1 MVTQS
6 RAVNRS
12 GPGAA
17 VGRAPTQAR
26 ARVAAP
32 LVALAAVL
40 ALLGSMF
47 APPVASATERAV
59 TDPAPVPTSSV
70 VSGGLGY
77 VPLTA
82 PCRAVDTRSTSY
94 VLGAVSPDDLR
105 PFQIAGAGS
114 MASQGG
120 ALGGCGVPDGVAAA
134 EVTITAVAPIGA
146 GFLRAFPKVDPPV
159 VPNATLVNYTN
170 GRGITNTVT
179 VPLRVEAGV
188 QDLYLKNFGG
198 TLHVTIDVLGYFTSP
213 GGTDYTPLSPPCRVA
228 DTRAVSGRLAAGT
241 SRTFRVGGQVNLSAQ
256 GGPAA
261 GCIPDGMEA
270 AEISITVVN
279 ASAAGFVQV
288 GPNSSPLRLSTFVNF
303 AAGVNT
309 TNTGTVTLS
318 TTSVNDVVVAA
329 SGADVDVLI
338 DVQGY
343 FDEEILGARYQP
355 ITPCRVLD
363 TRSVGGPAG
372 VGSPLGPN
380 ATRFLQVGGEFVG
393 FPAQGA
399 TSAIGCGVPQGAA
412 AVEAAVTAAAPVGS
426 GFTRPFPVGS
436 TASATFLNYTA
447 VGGITNAGALTL
459 GESGLQDL
467 AITNFGG
474 TTQYLVDVLGYFE
487 PRNTD
492 FRAEQVVAGGLH
504 SCALT
509 TVDTSAAPTG
519 QVLCWGANGSGQR
532 GDAIGVT
539 TFPANV
545 AMRFIPSLD
554 QVVQVSTSGSSV
566 LDPHTCV
573 VLGVGFS
580 NVRCFG
586 SNAEGQLGDG
596 TTTLRSSPTTV
607 PGLGFVVQLSAG
619 SRFTCAVVI
628 DGTVR
633 CWGRN
638 DEGQLG
644 DGTTTDRLSPTAVP
658 GLTDV
663 VQVAAGQFHACALRR
678 DGTVRC
684 WGSNVDGRLGDNT
697 TTNRTSPVTVV
708 STSGSGAL
716 GGVVQIAAGGFH
728 TCAVLAD
735 STARCWGPS
744 AQNGNGG
751 INKVGR
757 PMVVT
762 SAGTTPLAGV
772 GQVTAGSVHTCAVLA
787 DSTSRC
793 WGLGDDGRLGN
804 GSTADQ
810 VRPVAVSATS
820 GFDSVAQ
827 VSAGQFHTCGLR
839 ADGRVFC
846 WGSALSGVL
855 GGPLLNQSNPSLVGL
870 ITP

>member
-1 MVTQS
+1 MS
-6 RAVNRS
+6 
-12 GPGAA
+12 
-17 VGRAPTQAR
+17 
-26 ARVAAP
+26 VAA
-32 LVALAAVL
+32 AL
-40 ALLGSMF
+40 ALLGSLF
-47 APPVASATERAV
+47 AAPAATAAESPDA
-59 TDPAPVPTSSV
+59 VPTPSAPSSSLV
-70 VSGGLGY
+70 AGGLGY

-114 MASQGG
+114 LASQGG

-179 VPLRVEAGV
+179 VPLRVEAGA
-188 QDLYLKNFGG
+188 QDLYVKNFGG
-198 TLHVTIDVLGYFTSP
+198 TTHVTIDVLGYFTSP
-213 GGTDYTPLSPPCRVA
+213 GGSDYTPLSPPCRVV
-228 DTRAVSGRLAAGT
+228 DTRAVVGGRLSAGST
-241 SRTFRVGGQVNLSAQ
+241 REFRIGGPNLTGQ
-256 GGPAA
+256 GGPNF
-261 GCIPDGMEA
+261 GCIPDGIEA
-270 AEISITVVN
+270 AEVSITVVN
-279 ASAAGFVQV
+279 ASAGGFLRVA
-288 GPNSSPLRLSTFVNF
+288 PNAATPKYSTFVNF
-303 AAGVNT
+303 TAGVNI
-309 TNTGTVTLS
+309 TNTGTVALS
-318 TTSVNDVVVAA
+318 AATVNDLIVTA

-343 FDEEILGARYQP
+343 FDDGLPGARYQT

-372 VGSPLGPN
+372 VGSPLVPN

-436 TASATFLNYTA
+436 SASATFLNYTA

-459 GESGLQDL
+459 GEAGLQDL

-474 TTQYLVDVLGYFE
+474 TAQYLVDVLGYFE
-487 PRNTD
+487 PSNTD

-539 TFPANV
+539 IFPA
-545 AMRFIPSLD
+545 APSARFVPSLD
-554 QVVQVSTSGSSV
+554 QVVQVSASGSNV
-566 LDPHTCV
+566 TDPHTCV
-573 VLGVGFS
+573 LRGVGFA
-580 NVRCFG
+580 NVKCFG
-586 SNAEGQLGDG
+586 SNSEGQLGDG

-607 PGLGFVVQLSAG
+607 PGLGIVAQLSAG
-619 SRFTCAVVI
+619 SRFTCAVLI
-628 DGTVR
+628 NGTVS

-644 DGTTTDRLSPTAVP
+644 DGTTTDRLSPTTVP

-663 VQVAAGQFHACALRR
+663 VQVAAGDSHACALRR

-684 WGSNVDGRLGDNT
+684 WGSNADGRLGDGT

-708 STSGSGAL
+708 PTTGSGAL
-716 GGVVQIAAGGFH
+716 GGVVQITAGSFH

-735 STARCWGPS
+735 STARCWGAS
-744 AQNGNGG
+744 TQNGNGG
-751 INKVGR
+751 VNKVGR

-772 GQVTAGSVHTCAVLA
+772 GQVVSGFTHSCAVLA
-787 DSTSRC
+787 DSTARC
-793 WGLGDDGRLGN
+793 WGFGNDGKLGN
-804 GSTADQ
+804 GSTLDQ
-810 VRPVAVSATS
+810 VRPVAVSTGG
-820 GFDSVAQ
+820 GFGSVAQ
-827 VSAGQFHTCGLR
+827 VSAGVFHTCGLR
-839 ADGRVFC
+839 ADGNVYC
-846 WGSALSGVL
+846 WGSNL
-855 GGPLLNQSNPSLVGL
+855 GGANGTGAPTSTPTQVGL